1 MWDEGTISPNVS
13 NRRFQF
19 IESGA
24 EKMTS
29 SKPILK
35 SITPDSVKALIIIE
49 AIVIAFFSF
58 WLANEY
64 VYNVYFRISVDS
76 VFVEHLTS
84 YTIAIGLGIG
94 LACTAVAAALYKTM
108 REAKI
113 KLESVAPKIR
123 GSVGKLLTS
132 VPTIDAKGPSTSTS
146 PVSVTVQ
153 PETPAAIATP
163 VTTATPVKAPEE
175 KK

>member
-1 MWDEGTISPNVS
+1 MP
-13 NRRFQF
+13 
-19 IESGA
+19 
-24 EKMTS
+24 S

-35 SITPDSVKALIIIE
+35 SITPDSVKVLMVIE

-76 VFVEHLTS
+76 VFVQHLTS

-94 LACTAVAAALYKTM
+94 LTGTAVAAALYKTM
-108 REAKI
+108 REAKV

-123 GSVGKLLTS
+123 GSVEKLLTS
-132 VPTIDAKGPSTSTS
+132 VPTIDAKSASISTSK
-146 PVSVTVQ
+146 VSVAVQ
-153 PETPAAIATP
+153 PETPATAAPPVASATP
-163 VTTATPVKAPEE
+163 TKAPEE